1 VEIAQLL
8 VGLAVLVSLLF
19 IAGVVWEGRSYWT
32 KPAPVVSLPK
42 PVPVRSVVLRLMD
55 EDGVKDIGAVTVEA
69 RFRRPSV
76 RARGTDGR
84 IGQFVASHQVDGQW
98 VYRRVAVE
106 REH

>member
-1 VEIAQLL
+1 MQIVQLL
-8 VGLAVLVSLLF
+8 IGLAVVVSLVF
-19 IAGVVWEGRSYWT
+19 IAWVLWEGRSYWT
-32 KPAPVVSLPK
+32 KPAPVVSVPK

-84 IGQFVASHQVDGQW
+84 IGQFVASHQVEGQW

>member
-1 VEIAQLL
+1 MEIAQLL
-8 VGLAVLVSLLF
+8 VGLAIFISLLF
-19 IAGVVWEGRSYWT
+19 LCGVMWEGRSYWT
-32 KPAPVVSLPK
+32 RPAPVVSLPK
-42 PVPVRSVVLRLMD
+42 PVPVRTVVLRLMD
-55 EDGVKDIGAVTVEA
+55 EDGLKDIGAVTVEA